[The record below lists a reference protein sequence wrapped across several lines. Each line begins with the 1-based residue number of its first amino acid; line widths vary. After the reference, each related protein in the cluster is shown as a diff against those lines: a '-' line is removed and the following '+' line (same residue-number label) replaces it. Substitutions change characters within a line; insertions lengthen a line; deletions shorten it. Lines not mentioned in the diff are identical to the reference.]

1 MPSTLCIHVKIS
13 FDTLQCHCQPS
24 FKCHLRFTIYL
35 HNDKS
40 KTTASHI
47 ELLIHIHR
55 HDVQSTSKAAPDVT
69 STSSAVVELE
79 PGDMSGY
86 GSVHSRNNN
95 IRNENQGS
103 AGSLAGSKRFF
114 SSFHL
119 FCLTRAW
126 TNEPAASIST
136 RRDWCSRF
144 ATRFSTKKVESM
156 SQTRTNLSKTWS
168 QTRFLTRFG
177 AVVLC
182 VSGSWRTFAQV

>member
-1 MPSTLCIHVKIS
+1 MQFKVYTMIKAKLQQAIS
-13 FDTLQCHCQPS
+13 S
-24 FKCHLRFTIYL
+24 Y
-35 HNDKS
+35 S
-40 KTTASHI
+40 
-47 ELLIHIHR
+47 
-55 HDVQSTSKAAPDVT
+55 STSTDTMCSPRPKLLLTSRPPAQLSSNWNPEIWVDTDRYIRGIITYVT
-69 STSSAVVELE
+69 KIKVQQV
-79 PGDMSGY
+79 
-86 GSVHSRNNN
+86 RW
-95 IRNENQGS
+95 
-103 AGSLAGSKRFF
+103 LAQNDFF